1 VQQAR
6 NRRGEPFLFFL
17 RLHRDLYSVGLH
29 APAMNFTFRQLE
41 TFLYSARLRSFNG
54 AAVQLHTT
62 QSAVSKRIA
71 ELEQQVGGALLLRGA
86 RGLQLTQAGRQLLP
100 LAEQALALWTR
111 IDQEFAT
118 AESLRGVFRVGIT
131 EFVALTWLTSLIQ
144 RVQQD
149 HPDVTLEPV
158 VDAGVKLFDRLQ
170 ARQLD
175 VCIMPGTFW
184 GAGFTTLKVGQVEEI
199 WVVSPRVQVPRT
211 LKPHEFAD
219 YPVIEESAGASKNR
233 FYEEW
238 RAQKGYRFGKV
249 LHTNSTA
256 LLRDLT
262 VRGFGISQ
270 LSREY
275 VGADL
280 EAGRLRVVK
289 TDKLPPM
296 VYSAV
301 YRTETATPA
310 LRRIVELA
318 VDTCDFTRPG
328 SENPLAVGKEMAAP
342 AARRGRKGSPG

>member
-1 VQQAR
+1 
-6 NRRGEPFLFFL
+6 
-17 RLHRDLYSVGLH
+17 
-29 APAMNFTFRQLE
+29 MNFTFRQLE

-54 AAVQLHTT
+54 AAMQLHTT
-62 QSAVSKRIA
+62 QSAVSKRVA
-71 ELEQQVGGALLLRGA
+71 ELEQQVESPLFLRGA
-86 RGLQLTQAGRQLLP
+86 RGLQLTQAGRRLLP
-100 LAEQALALWTR
+100 LAEEALALWTR
-111 IDQEFAT
+111 IDHEFAA
-118 AESLRGVFRVGIT
+118 AESLRGNFRVGVT
-131 EFVALTWLTSLIQ
+131 EFIALTWLTSLIQ

-158 VDAGVKLFDRLQ
+158 VDAGVHLFDRLQ
-170 ARQLD
+170 EQQLD

-184 GAGFTTLKVGQVEEI
+184 GSGFTTVKVGQVEEI
-199 WVVSPRVQVPRT
+199 WVVSPRVQVPRA

-219 YPVIEESAGASKNR
+219 HPVIEESAGASKNR

-249 LHTNSTA
+249 LHTNSTT

-280 EAGRLRVVK
+280 KAGRLRVVN

-318 VDTCDFTRPG
+318 VETCDFTRPG
-328 SENPLAVGKEMAAP
+328 SENPVAVGKERAGTAR
-342 AARRGRKGSPG
+342 RRGRKGPAS